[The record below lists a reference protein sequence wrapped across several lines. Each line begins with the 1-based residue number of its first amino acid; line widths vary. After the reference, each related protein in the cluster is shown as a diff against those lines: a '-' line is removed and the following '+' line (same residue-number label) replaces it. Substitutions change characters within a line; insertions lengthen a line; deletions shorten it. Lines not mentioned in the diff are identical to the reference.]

1 MRLLCAALLFYTAA
15 GAAQTYKWVDH
26 NGVVNYSNTPP
37 PSLREVA
44 QPVED
49 RVSTIPSDPSLA
61 RDIERYRRL
70 AEAPAEGPRTS
81 VIGSSRFPAHVPQVM
96 TAAEAYDGPYYRY
109 VRESPVFFV
118 PRAFPNRQPRQQSA
132 RLRER

>member
-1 MRLLCAALLFYTAA
+1 MRLLSALLLFYAAA
-15 GAAQTYKWVDH
+15 GAAQTYKWVDQ

-37 PSLREVA
+37 PAMREIA
-44 QPVED
+44 RPVED
-49 RVSTIPSDPSLA
+49 RVSTIPSDPNLA

-70 AEAPAEGPRTS
+70 AEAPAAGPRTS
-81 VIGSSRFPAHVPQVM
+81 VIGTSRFPAHVPQVM
-96 TAAEAYDGPYYRY
+96 AAADAYDGPDYRY

-118 PRAFPNRQPRQQSA
+118 PRAFANRQPRQQSA